1 MPSLTISKSRFV
13 SGCQCPK
20 KLFFDMYRKDL
31 KPAIDDAQ
39 QALFDAGHEIGHLAQ
54 TRFPGGVDV
63 SPENYYDF
71 SASIAQT
78 ISLINQGAKTI
89 YEAAFSTD
97 GILAAL
103 DILHHEGNERW
114 AIEVK
119 SSKEVKDYHIT
130 DASLQY
136 WVMNKSGFAPDKFFL
151 MHIDNTYPLGD
162 QLDVNRF
169 FNLADITDAVLAKQS
184 WVNEKINE
192 LKNVITSPNE
202 PVLDIGSHCSKPF
215 GCDYMHHCWKHI
227 PENSVFNL
235 SYARGKEWTLYKNG
249 ILEMSSIPDEFKLTH
264 RQKMQVDGV
273 KNGTDYI
280 DTKSIEN
287 FISGWKFPLYFFD
300 FETIFPSI
308 PALKGTRA
316 FQQVPFQYSLHI
328 VNNETDDISHREFL
342 AETED
347 FNNHESTDPRLQ
359 LIQQLKNDIGPTGSI
374 VSYNAEFEIGVM
386 RAMALDFPEEARYLE
401 GLIERFVDLLV
412 IFRNAWYYKP
422 AMGGSASIKSVLPA
436 VAPEFSY
443 ADLTINNG
451 GDASNI
457 YLAMIK
463 NKFNGDVAL
472 TRKHLLKYCERD
484 TFGMVI
490 LYNELVKVIIK
501 K

>member
-20 KLFFDMYRKDL
+20 KLFFDIHRREL
-31 KPAIDDAQ
+31 KPAIDENQ

-54 TRFPGGVDV
+54 SRFPGGVDV

-71 SASIAQT
+71 STSIAQT
-78 ISLINQGAKTI
+78 SSLIKGGTKTI

-119 SSKEVKDYHIT
+119 SSTSVKDYHIT

-162 QLDVNRF
+162 TLDVNRF
-169 FNLADITDAVLAKQS
+169 FKLADITDVVIEKQS

-192 LKNVITSPNE
+192 LKNVIASTNE
-202 PVLDIGSHCSKPF
+202 PFMDIGTHCSSPF
-215 GCDYMHHCWKHI
+215 SCDYMHHCWKHI

-235 SYARGKEWTLYKNG
+235 SYARGKEWELYKNG
-249 ILEMSSIPDEFKLTH
+249 ILEMSSIPDEFNLSH
-264 RQKMQVDGV
+264 RQKMQVDGA
-273 KNGTDYI
+273 KNGTEYI

-287 FISGWKFPLYFFD
+287 FMSGWQYPLHFFD

-308 PALKGTRA
+308 PVLKGTRA

-328 VNNETDDISHREFL
+328 ISNNNGDISHREFL
-342 AETED
+342 AKTED
-347 FNNHESTDPRLQ
+347 FANYEATDPRLQ
-359 LIQQLKNDIGPTGSI
+359 LIQQLKKDIGPTGSI
-374 VSYNAEFEIGVM
+374 VSYNAEFEISVLRM
-386 RAMALDFPEEARYLE
+386 MALDFPADSLYIE

-412 IFRNAWYYKP
+412 VFRNAWYYKP

-436 VAPEFSY
+436 IAPEFSY
-443 ADLTINNG
+443 DDLTINNG

-490 LYNELVKVIIK
+490 LYNELIK
-501 K
+501 TIKN

>member
-20 KLFFDMYRKDL
+20 KLFFDIHRREL
-31 KPAIDDAQ
+31 KPAIDENQ

-54 TRFPGGVDV
+54 SRFPGGVDV

-71 SASIAQT
+71 STSIAQT
-78 ISLINQGAKTI
+78 SSLINGGTKTI

-97 GILAAL
+97 GVLAAL

-119 SSKEVKDYHIT
+119 SSTGVKEYHIT

-136 WVMNKSGFAPDKFFL
+136 WVMNKSGFAPDKFYL
-151 MHIDNTYPLGD
+151 MHIDNTYQMGD
-162 QLDVNRF
+162 TLDVNRYF
-169 FNLADITDAVLAKQS
+169 KLADITDVVIQKQS

-192 LKNVITSPNE
+192 FKTVISASNE
-202 PVLDIGSHCSKPF
+202 PVLDIGTHCSSPF
-215 GCDYMHHCWKHI
+215 SCDYMHHCWKHI

-235 SYARGKEWTLYKNG
+235 SYARGKEWELYKNG
-249 ILEMSSIPDEFKLTH
+249 ILEMSSIPDEFKLSH
-264 RQKMQVDGV
+264 RQKMQVDGA
-273 KNGTDYI
+273 KNGTEYI

-287 FISGWKFPLYFFD
+287 FMSGWQYPLHFFD

-308 PALKGTRA
+308 PVLKGTRP

-328 VNNETDDISHREFL
+328 INNSNGDISHREFL
-342 AETED
+342 AESAD
-347 FNNHESTDPRLQ
+347 FTNHETTDPRFQ
-359 LIQQLKNDIGPTGSI
+359 LIQQLKKDIGPKGSI
-374 VSYNAEFEIGVM
+374 AAYNAEFEIGVLRM
-386 RAMALDFPEEARYLE
+386 MALDFPEEATYLE

-412 IFRNAWYYKP
+412 VFRNAWYYKP

-436 VAPEFSY
+436 IAPEFSY
-443 ADLTINNG
+443 EDLTINNG

-463 NKFNGDVAL
+463 NKFKGDKEL
-472 TRKHLLKYCERD
+472 TRKHLLNYCERD

-490 LYNELVKVIIK
+490 LYNELMKVIIK
-501 K
+501 